1 MPAFDQKKNLIVI
14 RKDIVLMRDHTESRS
29 GALSAMMAT
38 GITANPKSW
47 PKTAYNRSVFTPK
60 LPKSTISFG
69 HGDSLEY
76 EQTIDR
82 AQQFC
87 DAAASIADAFSTYMC
102 RVNCYHGDGP
112 NPRTLWNK
120 YGDLNTAF
128 MSSSCSDA

>member
-14 RKDIVLMRDHTESRS
+14 RKVIVLMRDHAESRS
-29 GALSAMMAT
+29 KALSAMMAT

-60 LPKSTISFG
+60 LPKSTMSFG

-87 DAAASIADAFSTYMC
+87 DAAASISDNPFLRGCKRPSWWHLMC
-102 RVNCYHGDGP
+102 FQWQWFQ
-112 NPRTLWNK
+112 TQ
-120 YGDLNTAF
+120 
-128 MSSSCSDA
+128 